1 MSKVPRRK
9 HGCTIGCTI
18 TALLILLILAAVG
31 LAAFYSP
38 TVDRLTQRLDDDA
51 SLEYTITYAVDN
63 NEVDL
68 DELSAKAK
76 QAYSD
81 LQSCYNAYKHKGD
94 ATQSESQQQTEEG
107 EGAMLT
113 DVEVEEEEPEQIA
126 RFACSAIVEFSSVD
140 LAETDF
146 GYAYGLVMY
155 VDSIRTAVQV
165 FYAYYQEYSK
175 NHTEASTSDYYL
187 FMRGKALIVGNAA
200 GLKFMYLNN
209 IV

>member
-1 MSKVPRRK
+1 MSKVPKRK

-18 TALLILLILAAVG
+18 SALLILLILAAVG

-38 TVDRLTQRLDDDA
+38 TVDRLTQRLDADA
-51 SLEYTITYAVDN
+51 SLEYTIAYAVDSS
-63 NEVDL
+63 EVDE

-94 ATQSESQQQTEEG
+94 AALPESQQPSEEG

-113 DVEVEEEEPEQIA
+113 EAEAEDPEQVA
-126 RFACSAIVEFSSVD
+126 RFACSAVVEFGSVD

-155 VDSIRTAVQV
+155 VDSIRTAVEV

-175 NHTEASTSDYYL
+175 NHAEASTSDYYL